1 VQIRAGVLAVCL
13 LAGILQACP
22 AAAGRPLETDDADTL
37 PPGNLELEASADY
50 AREAGENVWIARGA
64 VNIGLLRRLE
74 GKLELPVVVSDPD
87 GSSSQAGFGDV
98 VAGLKFSVVDETPA
112 VPAVAGAVTVRLPTG
127 DPDRRLGEDGADVT
141 VLGIVGKR
149 IEPFVLHGNVGYRF
163 VTANR
168 RFDVCIVAASVE
180 YQLSTRLSLV
190 GEALGFLPAD
200 GDQDASGRFRAGV
213 VYSMRDNVR
222 LDAAVGRG
230 FTRDS
235 PRALVTVGVTIGF

>member
-1 VQIRAGVLAVCL
+1 MWTAKGALNV
-13 LAGILQACP
+13 GIFP
-22 AAAGRPLETDDADTL
+22 RF
-37 PPGNLELEASADY
+37 
-50 AREAGENVWIARGA
+50 
-64 VNIGLLRRLE
+64 E

-87 GSSSQAGFGDV
+87 GSSLQAGFGDV
-98 VAGLKFSVVDETPA
+98 IAGLKYSIVDETPA
-112 VPAVAGAVTVRLPTG
+112 VPAVAGAVTVRLPSG
-127 DPDRRLGEDGADVT
+127 DPDRGLGEDGVDVT

-149 IEPFVLHGNVGYRF
+149 VEPFVLHGNVGYRF
-163 VTANR
+163 VTAER
-168 RFDVCIVAASVE
+168 SLDMWIVAASVE
-180 YQLSTRLSLV
+180 YQLNARLSLV

-200 GDQDASGRFRAGV
+200 GDQDATGRFRAGV

>member
-1 VQIRAGVLAVCL
+1 MWTAKGALNV
-13 LAGILQACP
+13 GIFP
-22 AAAGRPLETDDADTL
+22 RF
-37 PPGNLELEASADY
+37 
-50 AREAGENVWIARGA
+50 
-64 VNIGLLRRLE
+64 E

-87 GSSSQAGFGDV
+87 GSSLQAGFGDV
-98 VAGLKFSVVDETPA
+98 IAGLKYSIVDETPA
-112 VPAVAGAVTVRLPTG
+112 VPAVAGAVTVRLPSG
-127 DPDRRLGEDGADVT
+127 DPDRGLGEDGVDVT

-149 IEPFVLHGNVGYRF
+149 VEPFVLHGNVAYRF
-163 VTANR
+163 VTADR
-168 RFDVCIVAASVE
+168 SLDMWIVAASVE
-180 YQLSTRLSLV
+180 YQLNARLSLV

-200 GDQDASGRFRAGV
+200 GDQDATGRFRAGV

>member
-1 VQIRAGVLAVCL
+1 MWTAKGALNV
-13 LAGILQACP
+13 GIFP
-22 AAAGRPLETDDADTL
+22 RF
-37 PPGNLELEASADY
+37 
-50 AREAGENVWIARGA
+50 
-64 VNIGLLRRLE
+64 E

-87 GSSSQAGFGDV
+87 GSSLQAGFGDV
-98 VAGLKFSVVDETPA
+98 IAGLKYSIVDETPA
-112 VPAVAGAVTVRLPTG
+112 VPAVAGAVTVRLPSG
-127 DPDRRLGEDGADVT
+127 DPDRGLGEDGVDVT

-149 IEPFVLHGNVGYRF
+149 VEPFVLHGNVGYRF
-163 VTANR
+163 VTADR
-168 RFDVCIVAASVE
+168 SLDMWIVAASVE
-180 YQLSTRLSLV
+180 YQLNARLSLV

-200 GDQDASGRFRAGV
+200 GDQDATGRFRAGV

>member
-1 VQIRAGVLAVCL
+1 MWTAK
-13 LAGILQACP
+13 
-22 AAAGRPLETDDADTL
+22 
-37 PPGNLELEASADY
+37 
-50 AREAGENVWIARGA
+50 GA
-64 VNIGLLRRLE
+64 VNVGMFPRFE

-87 GSSSQAGFGDV
+87 GSSLQAGVGDV
-98 VAGLKFSVVDETPA
+98 IAGLKYSIVDETPA
-112 VPAVAGAVTVRLPTG
+112 VPAVAGAVTVRLPSG
-127 DPDRRLGEDGADVT
+127 DPDRGLGEDGVDVT

-149 IEPFVLHGNVGYRF
+149 VEPFVLHGNVGYRF
-163 VTANR
+163 VTAER
-168 RFDVCIVAASVE
+168 SLDMWIVAASVE
-180 YQLSTRLSLV
+180 YQLNARLSLV

-200 GDQDASGRFRAGV
+200 GDQDATGRFRAGV

>member
-1 VQIRAGVLAVCL
+1 MWTAKGALNV
-13 LAGILQACP
+13 GIFP
-22 AAAGRPLETDDADTL
+22 R
-37 PPGNLELEASADY
+37 
-50 AREAGENVWIARGA
+50 V
-64 VNIGLLRRLE
+64 E

-87 GSSSQAGFGDV
+87 GSSLQAGFGDV
-98 VAGLKFSVVDETPA
+98 IAGLKYSIVDETPA
-112 VPAVAGAVTVRLPTG
+112 VPAVAGAVTVRLPSG
-127 DPDRRLGEDGADVT
+127 DPDRGLGEDGVDVT

-149 IEPFVLHGNVGYRF
+149 VEPFVLHGNVGYRF
-163 VTANR
+163 VTAER
-168 RFDVCIVAASVE
+168 SLDMWIVAASVE
-180 YQLSTRLSLV
+180 YQLNARLSLV

-200 GDQDASGRFRAGV
+200 GDQDATGRLRAGV

>member
-1 VQIRAGVLAVCL
+1 
-13 LAGILQACP
+13 
-22 AAAGRPLETDDADTL
+22 
-37 PPGNLELEASADY
+37 
-50 AREAGENVWIARGA
+50 
-64 VNIGLLRRLE
+64 
-74 GKLELPVVVSDPD
+74 
-87 GSSSQAGFGDV
+87 
-98 VAGLKFSVVDETPA
+98 
-112 VPAVAGAVTVRLPTG
+112 
-127 DPDRRLGEDGADVT
+127 VT

-168 RFDVCIVAASVE
+168 RLDVCIVAASVE

-190 GEALGFLPAD
+190 GEALGFRPAD